1 MDNPKAM
8 NQHDIVHDIVH
19 DEDPDPIKVT
29 TQSCMTESRMQA
41 ALLRE
46 NPRVFRKSFLKLY
59 GCIFVGYLCSATN
72 GFDSNTFGGLSAIP
86 QFTKYFGITIH
97 NQGLVAALY
106 VIGNIAGSLFA
117 GPCSDTYGRR
127 VGMAIGSAI
136 CVVGAILQTAGTNLS
151 MLMGGRFILGMGAV
165 LVQTAGPSYVVEMS
179 YPKYRAQLTGGYQ
192 ACFFLGTIVSTW
204 LEFGLNHAKT
214 TLSYP
219 WRLPLAIQGLP
230 SVIILCA
237 VWFIPESPRWYVGQ
251 GRVAEAKSILI
262 KYHGDGDPDALV
274 ANLEL
279 QEMIE
284 VIELDGSDKR
294 WWDFR
299 SLFNTRAAR
308 YRTFL
313 VTCIAWFGEL
323 DLPPTSYYF
332 PLMVKTVGIT
342 DVNTQ
347 LLLNAIQTPVMAIA
361 ALCGLSVVHKFGRR
375 KLLMFSS
382 AGMSVSIAIITACT
396 ALQAG
401 RPAVGGTGIAF
412 LYIFLIVF
420 AFAWTPMQSLY
431 PVEVLSFNSRAKG
444 MAYLAFMN
452 NAVKV
457 MNTYVPPIAIANSGW
472 RYYLLYV
479 FWDAFGVVVI
489 YFFFVETRGWS
500 LEEIEDLFQAK
511 NPVKASLEKK
521 NISVAQDGTITH
533 VQDNGSDA

>member
-1 MDNPKAM
+1 MDNNKAID
-8 NQHDIVHDIVH
+8 HGIVQDVVH
-19 DEDPDPIKVT
+19 DEDPVKVNVP
-29 TQSCMTESRMQA
+29 SCMTESRMQA

-46 NPRVFRKSFLKLY
+46 SPHVFRNSFLRLY

-86 QFTKYFGITIH
+86 QFTKYFGITTQ

-106 VIGNIAGSLFA
+106 VIGNIAGSFVA

-136 CVVGAILQTAGTNLS
+136 CVIGAVLQTAGTNLS

-179 YPKYRAQLTGGYQ
+179 YPKYRAQLTGAYQ

-230 SVIILCA
+230 SVMILCA

-251 GRVAEAKSILI
+251 GRISEAKDILI

-284 VIELDGSDKR
+284 VIEMDGSDKR
-294 WWDFR
+294 WWDYR
-299 SLFNTRAAR
+299 CLFDTRAAR

-313 VTCIAWFGEL
+313 VLCIAWFGEL

-347 LLLNAIQTPVMAIA
+347 LLLNAIQAPVMATA

-444 MAYLAFMN
+444 MAFLAFMN

-472 RYYLLYV
+472 KYYLLYV

-500 LEEIEDLFQAK
+500 LEEIEDLFQAD

-521 NISVAQDGTITH
+521 NIRVAHDGTIAH
-533 VQDNGSDA
+533 VQDNRGGV

>member
-1 MDNPKAM
+1 SFTIDRPKVVD
-8 NQHDIVHDIVH
+8 HDDIVHDVIH
-19 DEDPDPIKVT
+19 DEDPVKVT
-29 TQSCMTESRMQA
+29 TPSCMTESRMQA

-46 NPRVFRKSFLKLY
+46 NPHAFRNSCLKLY

-72 GFDSNTFGGLSAIP
+72 GFDSNTFGGLSALP
-86 QFTKYFGITIH
+86 QFTKYFGINTQ

-106 VIGNIAGSLFA
+106 VFGNIAGSFVA

-136 CVVGAILQTAGTNLS
+136 CVIGAILQTAGTSLS
-151 MLMGGRFILGMGAV
+151 VLMGGRFILGMGAV

-179 YPKYRAQLTGGYQ
+179 YPKYRAQLTGAYQ

-230 SVIILCA
+230 SYDSVRCL
-237 VWFIPESPRWYVGQ
+237 VHTREPPYVGQ
-251 GRVAEAKSILI
+251 GRISEAKAILI
-262 KYHGDGDPDALV
+262 KYHGGGDPDALV
-274 ANLEL
+274 ASLEL

-284 VIELDGSDKR
+284 VIEMDGSDKR
-294 WWDFR
+294 WWDYR
-299 SLFNTRAAR
+299 CLFDTRAAR

-313 VTCIAWFGEL
+313 VLCIAWFGEL

-347 LLLNAIQTPVMAIA
+347 LLLNAIQTPVMAAA

-382 AGMSVSIAIITACT
+382 AGMSISVAIITACT

-412 LYIFLIVF
+412 LYIFLLVF

-444 MAYLAFMN
+444 MAFLAFMN

-472 RYYLLYV
+472 KYYLLYV
-479 FWDAFGVVVI
+479 FWDAFGVIVI
-489 YFFFVETRGWS
+489 YFCFVETRGWS

-511 NPVKASLEKK
+511 NLVKVSLKK
-521 NISVAQDGTITH
+521 DISVAHDGTIAH
-533 VQDNGSDA
+533 VRDNRSDV

>member
-1 MDNPKAM
+1 MDSPKGI
-8 NQHDIVHDIVH
+8 NQHDIVHDFVH
-19 DEDPDPIKVT
+19 DEDPIKVT
-29 TQSCMTESRMQA
+29 TQNCMTESRMQA

-86 QFTKYFGITIH
+86 QFTKYFGITTK

-106 VIGNIAGSLFA
+106 VIGNIAGSFFA

-204 LEFGLNHAKT
+204 LEFGLNHVKT

-219 WRLPLAIQGLP
+219 WRLPLAIQGFP
-230 SVIILCA
+230 SIIILCA

-251 GRVAEAKSILI
+251 GRIAEAKSILV

-342 DVNTQ
+342 NVSTQ
-347 LLLNAIQTPVMAIA
+347 LLLNAVQTPVMAAA

-382 AGMSVSIAIITACT
+382 AGMSVSVAIITACT

-444 MAYLAFMN
+444 MAYLAFMS

-457 MNTYVPPIAIANSGW
+457 MNTYVPPIAIANAGW

-479 FWDAFGVVVI
+479 FWDAFGIIVI

-511 NPVKASLEKK
+511 NPVKASLEKN
-521 NISVAQDGTITH
+521 NISVSHDGIITH
-533 VQDNGSDA
+533 VQDDGSDV